1 MSSILYYS
9 NYCEKCKDL
18 LRLIGKSDLKND
30 MHFVCIDK
38 RFRDPQTGGTYVI
51 LDTQQKILLPPQVQK
66 VPAMLL
72 LKEGNTVIFGNDVMD
87 KVKPREEYSAAKAT
101 GFNGEPHASNGQSYV
116 SNGEPSAFSL
126 GNDNIGGFGVASDNF
141 SYWDQGSDELLA
153 KGNGGTRQ
161 MYNYAT
167 VDYKTTINTPKDDWS
182 PDKVGE
188 TAMKDMEAERNKDL
202 QIQHVGKQGNGQ
214 R

>member
-18 LRLIGKSDLKND
+18 LRLIGKSDIKND

-38 RFRDPQTGGTYVI
+38 RFRDPQTGGIYVT
-51 LDTQQKILLPPQVQK
+51 LETQQKILLPPQVQK

-87 KVKPREEYSAAKAT
+87 KVKPKEEYSAAKAT
-101 GFNGEPHASNGQSYV
+101 GFNGEPSAFKGD
-116 SNGEPSAFSL
+116 PSSFSL
-126 GNDNIGGFGVASDNF
+126 GYDNIGGFGVASDNF

-167 VDYKTTINTPKDDWS
+167 VDHKTTIETPKDDWS

-188 TAMKDMEAERNKDL
+188 TAVKDMESERNKDL
-202 QIQHVGKQGNGQ
+202 QLQQMSKHSDQ
-214 R
+214 RGI